1 VKLTGQFYYAVGPM
15 AKEDKRQQIM
25 KAAEKLFMTRRFHEI
40 KMDEVAQAAKVGKG
54 TLYLYF
60 KDKEDL
66 LFETVM
72 SGLDE
77 LCKLL
82 QDKVLESLPFEQQL
96 LGLCAEI
103 RNFCEARRELYQMIV
118 AEEARMFFYVGNLG
132 ERWRQERQR
141 IVSVVVSMIE
151 RGVAEGRVRKD
162 IPPEVLAEF
171 LLGMLRTRLVELANA
186 PEEFRRDELVREL
199 FCHGAGPA
207 H

>member
-1 VKLTGQFYYAVGPM
+1 M
-15 AKEDKRQQIM
+15 ASEEKRQQIM

-66 LFETVM
+66 LFETIT

-77 LCKLL
+77 LYKLL
-82 QDKVLESLPFEQQL
+82 QDKVLESLPFEEQL
-96 LGLCAEI
+96 VGLCAEI
-103 RNFCEARRELYQMIV
+103 RNFFESRRELYQMIV
-118 AEEARMFFYVGNLG
+118 AEEARMFFYVGSLG

-151 RGVAEGRVRKD
+151 RGVAEGQVRTD

-186 PEEFRRDELVREL
+186 SEEFRRDEVVREL
-199 FCHGAGPA
+199 FCRGAGAAAGPA
-207 H
+207 GQLGQV